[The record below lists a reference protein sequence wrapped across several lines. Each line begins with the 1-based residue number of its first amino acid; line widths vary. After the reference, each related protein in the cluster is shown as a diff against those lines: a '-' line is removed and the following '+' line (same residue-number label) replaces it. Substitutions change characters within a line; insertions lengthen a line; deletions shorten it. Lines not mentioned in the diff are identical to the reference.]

1 MVFRNSRL
9 FVYID
14 YFRTTLFKCFL
25 ISLALFLRSRAM
37 TVVSV
42 TFSLNCAVETDLRPV
57 YSDTTQLNSTEL
69 SSTAWTTVNSVCR
82 LWRHKQNHDWLGCIR
97 CSTGSVKFSR
107 VELSCVAINNPLRV
121 NTAEA
126 QWRLLV
132 PWESKKHIF
141 ALFPTPLIIAI

>member
-1 MVFRNSRL
+1 VFRNSRL

-14 YFRTTLFKCFL
+14 YFRTTLFYCFL

-69 SSTAWTTVNSVCR
+69 SSTVWTTVGSVCR
-82 LWRHKQNHDWLGCIR
+82 SWRHKQKLTDLAVR
-97 CSTGSVKFSR
+97 CSTGSVEFSWVQSSW
-107 VELSCVAINNPLRV
+107 VELCRYEHPFTGEHTSTQPKRSEGFWCPGRV
-121 NTAEA
+121 KNTF
-126 QWRLLV
+126 LV
-132 PWESKKHIF
+132 F
-141 ALFPTPLIIAI
+141 FPPH